1 MTKALFANHHNMTVS
16 DDGTIGSLQ
25 YIQTNIDWMYIAP
38 EDMEITYKNG
48 DGTQF
53 TKQAKVGDIIIQMYT
68 ADVKDYQHVII
79 ISSDEWKNNIDLY
92 MNRYN
97 NKEKCENSSS
107 CNDECSNTCSPSI

>member
-16 DDGTIGSLQ
+16 EDGSIGSLQ

-53 TKQAKVGDIIIQMYT
+53 TKQAKSGDIIIQMYT
-68 ADVKDYQHVII
+68 AEVKDYQHVII
-79 ISSDEWKNNIDLY
+79 VSSDEWKNNIDLY

-97 NKEKCENSSS
+97 NKEKCDSSS

>member
-16 DDGTIGSLQ
+16 DDGSIGSLQ
-25 YIQTNIDWMYIAP
+25 YTETNIDWMYIAP

-48 DGTQF
+48 DGTQV
-53 TKQAKVGDIIIQMYT
+53 TKQAKTGDIIIQMYT
-68 ADVKDYQHVII
+68 SDVKDYQHIII
-79 ISSDEWKNNIDLY
+79 ISSEELKNNIDLY

-97 NKEKCENSSS
+97 NKEKYDSSS

>member
-16 DDGTIGSLQ
+16 EDGSIGSLQ

-48 DGTQF
+48 DGTQV
-53 TKQAKVGDIIIQMYT
+53 TKQAKTGDIIIQMYT
-68 ADVKDYQHVII
+68 SDVKDYQHIII
-79 ISSDEWKNNIDLY
+79 ISSEELKNNIDLY

-97 NKEKCENSSS
+97 NKEKYDSSS

>member
-38 EDMEITYKNG
+38 EDMEIAYKNG
-48 DGTQF
+48 DGTQV
-53 TKQAKVGDIIIQMYT
+53 TKQAKTGDIIIQMYT
-68 ADVKDYQHVII
+68 AEVKDYQHIII
-79 ISSDEWKNNIDLY
+79 ISSEEWKNNIDLY

-97 NKEKCENSSS
+97 NKEKCDSSS